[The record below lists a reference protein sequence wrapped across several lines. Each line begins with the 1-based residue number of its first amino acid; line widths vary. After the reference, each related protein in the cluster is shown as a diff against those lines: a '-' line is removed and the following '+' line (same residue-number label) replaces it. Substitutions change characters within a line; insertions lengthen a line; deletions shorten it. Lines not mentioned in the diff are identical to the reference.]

1 MVRPRTAARSKDCP
15 MDSDPDKAAA
25 RQKLIG
31 RTMVVLLLGL
41 VALYVVVTFWR

>member
-1 MVRPRTAARSKDCP
+1 